1 MFNSPIDKEIQNGL
15 KSQSKIISIVI
26 RNAMEDFHSKHLS
39 DEQMKE
45 LNPII
50 RNAVYT
56 ALYTMQYCNDSVRA
70 REFIDEQIKMI
81 PRYWEEPKLIV
92 EMGE

>member
-1 MFNSPIDKEIQNGL
+1 MVDEEKEYQEEMAR
-15 KSQSKIISIVI
+15 QSHAKYIAIVI
-26 RNAMEDFHSKHLS
+26 RNSMEDFHSKYLT

-56 ALYTMQYCNDSVRA
+56 ASYAFENMQRSEKAERYIRYHMS
-70 REFIDEQIKMI
+70 MI
-81 PRYWEEPKLIV
+81 PSYWEDCEFLTDLSD
-92 EMGE
+92 

>member
-1 MFNSPIDKEIQNGL
+1 MSDEEKEMARQGY
-15 KSQSKIISIVI
+15 SKYVAMVI

-39 DEQMKE
+39 DAQMKE

-56 ALYTMQYCNDSVRA
+56 ASYAFENMQKS
-70 REFIDEQIKMI
+70 EKSEQYIKYHMSMV
-81 PRYWEEPKLIV
+81 PVYWEDCKFLTDLSD
-92 EMGE
+92 

>member
-1 MFNSPIDKEIQNGL
+1 MSDEEKEMARQGY
-15 KSQSKIISIVI
+15 SKYVAMVI

-39 DEQMKE
+39 DAQMKE

-56 ALYTMQYCNDSVRA
+56 ASYAFENMQKSEKAEKY
-70 REFIDEQIKMI
+70 IKYHMSMV
-81 PRYWEEPKLIV
+81 PVYWEDCEFLTDLSD
-92 EMGE
+92 